1 MTMAS
6 FTANI
11 PKIDLESWLNGSPEQ
26 RTRVEKEFR
35 QICHEIGFFY
45 LINHG
50 VENEFLDKH
59 MKVIQVFFDLPLE
72 YKQTI
77 DKSQSP
83 QFRGW
88 EALGSELTN
97 NQVDYREQIDFGPER
112 PPLVNPEPHYMRLV
126 GFNQWP
132 DERMIPGFKDILAE
146 YVEKMTGVARK
157 LLALMSKSLG
167 LSESIIEDHFGR
179 DQEAYIKLIRYPLT
193 QNHGFGVGPH
203 KDSGFLTLLLQD
215 DCGGLEVE
223 TQSGKWIPVNPLR
236 GSLVINIGEM
246 LQEMTHHYYV
256 ATHHRVINKGTGN
269 RYSSAYFYSPD
280 LNTRLEPL
288 AIDPALI
295 KKAHNS
301 DFHHSAGIM
310 ASREELQ
317 QGTGTIESR
326 KTYARFGDKYWER
339 WTRSYPEIVRKH
351 HPEMI
356 EPR

>member
-77 DKSQSP
+77 EKSLSP

-112 PPLVNPEPHYMRLV
+112 PPLVFSCLNLLNQVQVLPEYRSA
-126 GFNQWP
+126 WP
-132 DERMIPGFKDILAE
+132 VFEIDRF
-146 YVEKMTGVARK
+146 VQV
-157 LLALMSKSLG
+157 
-167 LSESIIEDHFGR
+167 
-179 DQEAYIKLIRYPLT
+179 
-193 QNHGFGVGPH
+193 
-203 KDSGFLTLLLQD
+203 
-215 DCGGLEVE
+215 
-223 TQSGKWIPVNPLR
+223 QS
-236 GSLVINIGEM
+236 
-246 LQEMTHHYYV
+246 
-256 ATHHRVINKGTGN
+256 
-269 RYSSAYFYSPD
+269 
-280 LNTRLEPL
+280 
-288 AIDPALI
+288 
-295 KKAHNS
+295 
-301 DFHHSAGIM
+301 
-310 ASREELQ
+310 
-317 QGTGTIESR
+317 
-326 KTYARFGDKYWER
+326 
-339 WTRSYPEIVRKH
+339 
-351 HPEMI
+351 
-356 EPR
+356 